1 MALTFEEDIRRVLS
15 NIPRGTVLTY
25 GEVAEESGHPG
36 ASRAVGNLLAHG
48 DGALP
53 WWRVVTVDR
62 TTGPRQ
68 RTRTRKRLSAEG
80 VRVTNGHVDM
90 GARQLLRGRAVKRGD
105 GLRTDKGPAT
115 TIAADSESL
124 DRLLEHLAALREH
137 PSNEVPTGV
146 LVVVKDRARDRDD
159 AAPLREA
166 RDRTRNRLRS

>member
-53 WWRVVTVDR
+53 WWRVVTS
-62 TTGPRQ
+62 TGRLVPGNEREHAQ
-68 RTRTRKRLSAEG
+68 RLSAEG

-90 GARQLLRGRAVKRGD
+90 GARQLLRGRAVKSGR
-105 GLRTDKGPAT
+105 RT
-115 TIAADSESL
+115 E
-124 DRLLEHLAALREH
+124 
-137 PSNEVPTGV
+137 
-146 LVVVKDRARDRDD
+146 
-159 AAPLREA
+159 
-166 RDRTRNRLRS
+166 NR